1 MSKPQGSKLDSA
13 TLLIRGM
20 EGLSLGGA
28 VSVPLRAIEDAG
40 TVEAAHS
47 LQVRDNALTR
57 VVLYAIVVELV
68 VKHVWEQEHGTTAE
82 RTHNVHKLF
91 KQLRPKTRS
100 EIEDIYDKCCLPYTD
115 WIRAVYQNAI
125 QAGKLKDGPVAVP
138 VKMAS
143 LVQALWWNQ
152 CAMRD
157 LKYTMK
163 PDGPSVPASVG
174 WHGDSLVVPGNRL
187 PNFAVELTHWARRHS
202 FTETS
207 L

>member
-1 MSKPQGSKLDSA
+1 MSNPQESKLYSA

-28 VSVPLRAIEDAG
+28 VSVPPKAIEDAG
-40 TVEAAHS
+40 TVEAALS

-68 VKHVWEQEHGTTAE
+68 VKHVWKQEHGTTADH
-82 RTHNVHKLF
+82 THNVHKLF
-91 KQLRPKTRS
+91 KQLRPETRS
-100 EIEDIYDKCCLPYTD
+100 EIEDLYDECCLPYKD
-115 WIRAVYQNAI
+115 WIRGVYQNAI
-125 QAGKLKDGPVAVP
+125 QAGKLKDGPVAVD
-138 VKMAS
+138 VAS
-143 LVQALWWNQ
+143 LEEALRWNK

-163 PDGPSVPASVG
+163 PDGPSVPAGVG

-187 PNFAVELTHWARRHS
+187 PNFAVELTHWAGRQGS
-202 FTETS
+202 TDTS
-207 L
+207 P